1 MVNSNQFDHLKHFF
15 IMLLTNVQ
23 LS

>member
-1 MVNSNQFDHLKHFF
+1 MVNSDQFDHLKHFF